1 MKILTPSEEY
11 EASKQRRE
19 PLRAA
24 PGYAAAVELLEAEAD
39 RLRAEYEQAAAKA
52 ASPYHLGSN
61 SVEKAFKADELLAA
75 ATWLR
80 EQRHSAELTHR
91 REKPTI

>member
-1 MKILTPSEEY
+1 MKILSSPEQY
-11 EASKQRRE
+11 EARKQQRRE

-61 SVEKAFKADELLAA
+61 SVDKAFKADELLAA

-80 EQRHSAELTHR
+80 EQRHSESSSATAGQ
-91 REKPTI
+91 